1 MFGHQPT
8 HADES
13 RIKRLADDE
22 ALRRAHELF
31 MVGLLGRART
41 HWERAIK
48 ALSREDQVQAALLA
62 HRWGWHSRSIS
73 TASRA
78 GLLNDLELRYPLPG
92 LQWNRQLAVDQR
104 VDQPFALGVT
114 RSESLFMPDV
124 RSSAGAVGLMQLM
137 PATGRLMARSLNLPY
152 RGLAT
157 LTDPDMNVRLGTAYL
172 GQMLDRFAENRVLAT
187 AAYNAGPNRVERWL
201 PDAQLS
207 ADAWMDSIPFTET
220 RKYVRRVLESQTI
233 VHWRLTGQVIPVSTM
248 MPPVYP
254 AGGRGALAAGSP

>member
-1 MFGHQPT
+1 
-8 HADES
+8 
-13 RIKRLADDE
+13 
-22 ALRRAHELF
+22 
-31 MVGLLGRART
+31 
-41 HWERAIK
+41 
-48 ALSREDQVQAALLA
+48 
-62 HRWGWHSRSIS
+62 
-73 TASRA
+73 
-78 GLLNDLELRYPLPG
+78 
-92 LQWNRQLAVDQR
+92 
-104 VDQPFALGVT
+104 
-114 RSESLFMPDV
+114 
-124 RSSAGAVGLMQLM
+124 
-137 PATGRLMARSLNLPY
+137 MARSLNLPY